1 MTVED
6 NKALVRRALTD
17 LVNTGN
23 MALVDELVAPGFVRH
38 DLGGVPDI
46 VGPHG
51 VKLFV
56 AAFRAASPD
65 IQMTV
70 DEIIAE
76 GDKVVVRYTARP
88 QTSTAKRCASRSQP
102 LSEARSAIGRKSVS
116 QPASPGVPA
125 GRREGAGGNRDAA
138 LAACLVAGAGVHQE
152 LQLSQCVVGPGGQDF
167 PQYRAAQLRSLS
179 LPCDALQ
186 VSLVA
191 IDGIPERKSHGFAPS
206 R

>member
-38 DLGGVPDI
+38 DLGG
-46 VGPHG
+46 GPLLGPKHLRL
-51 VKLFV
+51 V
-56 AAFRAASPD
+56 
-65 IQMTV
+65 
-70 DEIIAE
+70 
-76 GDKVVVRYTARP
+76 
-88 QTSTAKRCASRSQP
+88 
-102 LSEARSAIGRKSVS
+102 IGRKSVS